1 VRRGEDIPSCVRGE
15 KMNYDAIVIGGGIGG
30 LAFGALACSR
40 LGKKVLILEKNNAVG
55 GRLYS
60 FQREGFTL
68 DIGAHVISQ
77 SEKGPLGPILRA
89 VNKEGS
95 ISWQHVRPMT
105 SYQGEL
111 FAFPRGLEGRI
122 PPAEYAALMS
132 FFREIVL
139 MDDAASHELDDVD
152 LRNYALN
159 KGVHDPLALACI
171 NNVNMVYVCVPYQR
185 ASAGEFIRCLRN
197 EARSRASGYPAGGC
211 GAISEAIAN
220 GIREKS
226 GSIQTSS
233 EVREIIVENGQAVGV
248 RTKDAEYRAPLIISN
263 ADGRRTLLD
272 LLPKGIMKQSQSAR
286 IQKMTY
292 SYSML
297 IVRMALKHPVTDLR
311 LITHIA
317 DLNPEKYEE
326 KLVAGKFPEEVNLF
340 MPVPSNFSPECAPE
354 GKQLLTAG
362 IWIPF
367 ETPDLDR
374 LKDILVNTAYKILP
388 GLKDAVMWEYV
399 TTPRD
404 LHAVVLEDGAII
416 GLGQSVDQVGKQRL
430 SVKTDLPGLYLCGAE
445 AGGTGVGIELAIDSV
460 FELFKE
466 LGKNDA
472 TWLGATE

>member
-1 VRRGEDIPSCVRGE
+1 
-15 KMNYDAIVIGGGIGG
+15 MNYDVIVVGGGIGG
-30 LAFGALACSR
+30 LAFGALACAR

-77 SEKGPLGPILRA
+77 SEKGPLGPILQA

-95 ISWQHVRPMT
+95 ISWKHVRPMT
-105 SYQGEL
+105 SYRGEM

-122 PPAEYAALMS
+122 PEGEYAALMS

-139 MDDAASHELDDVD
+139 MNDAASHELDAVD
-152 LRNYALN
+152 LRTYAQS

-197 EARSRASGYPAGGC
+197 EAHSRASGYPEGGC
-211 GAISEAIAN
+211 GAISEAIAS
-220 GIREKS
+220 GIREKG
-226 GSIQTSS
+226 GSLLTST
-233 EVREIIVENGQAVGV
+233 EVQQIIIENGRAVGV
-248 RTKDAEYRAPLIISN
+248 RTKNSEYRAPIIISN

-272 LLPKGIMKQSQSAR
+272 LLPKGILPQNDSVR
-286 IQKMTY
+286 IRKMSY

-317 DLNPEKYEE
+317 DLDPERYEE
-326 KLVAGKFPEEVNLF
+326 KLLTGNFPREVNLF
-340 MPVPSNFSPECAPE
+340 MPVPSNFSPECAPP
-354 GKQLLTAG
+354 GRQLLTAG

-367 ETPDLDR
+367 ETPDLDK
-374 LKDILVNTAYKILP
+374 LKNIVVDTAYKILP
-388 GLKDAVMWEYV
+388 DLKNAVMWEYV
-399 TTPRD
+399 TTPGD
-404 LHAVVLEDGAII
+404 LHAAVLENGAII
-416 GLGQSVDQVGKQRL
+416 GLGQSIDQVGKQRL
-430 SVKTDLPGLYLCGAE
+430 GVKTDIPGLYLCGAE

-460 FELFKE
+460 FELIKE
-466 LGKNDA
+466 MGKNDA
-472 TWLGATE
+472 AWLKAIN